1 MAGITNKAKVL
12 VTGANGQLGSEL
24 RALELDYTDIQF
36 SFTDVNELDITNRE
50 DVISFFTHHKP
61 TFVINCAA
69 YTAVDRA
76 EDDEQNA
83 HKLNAVAPKYLIEA
97 AMQVDA
103 RIIHV
108 STDYVFD
115 GKTYMPYSESFPP
128 TPNSI
133 YGRTKREGEQHI
145 LQSGVG
151 MVIRTSWLYSIYG
164 KNFVKTIAQ
173 KSLESDTLRVVYDQV
188 GTPTWANDL
197 ARAII
202 AIVLKGQ
209 SQFVSDVFHYSNE
222 GLCSWYDLAV
232 EINAFLGSGT
242 KILPIL
248 SSEYPTK
255 ANRPPYSV
263 LNKSKIK
270 DKYGLN
276 IPHWRVSLVK
286 CLNSLAL

>member
-1 MAGITNKAKVL
+1 M
-12 VTGANGQLGSEL
+12 
-24 RALELDYTDIQF
+24 
-36 SFTDVNELDITNRE
+36 
-50 DVISFFTHHKP
+50 
-61 TFVINCAA
+61 
-69 YTAVDRA
+69 
-76 EDDEQNA
+76 
-83 HKLNAVAPKYLIEA
+83 YLAEA

-103 RIIHV
+103 RVIHI

-115 GKTYMPYSESFPP
+115 GKTYIPYSESFPP
-128 TPNSI
+128 SPNSI
-133 YGRTKREGEQHI
+133 YGRTKYEGEQYI

-173 KSLESDTLRVVYDQV
+173 KSMQSDTLSVVYDQV

-197 ARAII
+197 AQAIL
-202 AIVLKGQ
+202 AIVQKGQ
-209 SQFVSDVFHYSNE
+209 SQFIPDVFHYSNE

-232 EINAFLGSGT
+232 EINTFLGSGS

-263 LNKSKIK
+263 LSKAKIK
-270 DKYGLN
+270 DKYDVN
-276 IPHWRVSLVK
+276 IPHWRESLIK

>member
-1 MAGITNKAKVL
+1 MGEITSKVQVL
-12 VTGANGQLGSEL
+12 VTGANGQLGSEF
-24 RALELDYTDIQF
+24 RALESEYSGIQF
-36 SFTDVNELDITNRE
+36 SFTDVDDLDITKRE
-50 DVISFFTHHKP
+50 EVIAFLVQHKP

-76 EDDEQNA
+76 EDDEPNA
-83 HKLNAVAPKYLIEA
+83 QKLNALAPMYLAEA

-103 RIIHV
+103 RVIHI

-115 GKTYMPYSESFPP
+115 GKTYIPYSESFPP
-128 TPNSI
+128 SPNSI
-133 YGRTKREGEQHI
+133 YGRTKYEGEQYI

-173 KSLESDTLRVVYDQV
+173 KSMQSDTLSVVYDQV

-197 ARAII
+197 AQAIL
-202 AIVLKGQ
+202 AIVQKGQ
-209 SQFVSDVFHYSNE
+209 SQFIPDVFHYSNE

-232 EINAFLGSGT
+232 EINTFLGSGS

-263 LNKSKIK
+263 LSKAKIK
-270 DKYGLN
+270 DKYDVN
-276 IPHWRVSLVK
+276 IPHWRESLIK